1 VNYVSVENLEKNLG
15 ERILFSDLN
24 FGLSKGQKMALV
36 ANNGTGKSSLLK
48 LMTGK
53 DTPSAGKI
61 VFRNGIR
68 FGYLEQEPDFKE
80 DVSIAELIRT
90 ANSEMLEI
98 ISSYHEV
105 LDSQADDYSAKN
117 QKGLDDA
124 MAKMDEFGA
133 WDYERRLNEILTK
146 FEISDQTQR
155 VDTLSGGQKK
165 RLALALALLDEP
177 DVLILDE
184 PTNHL
189 DVGMIEWL
197 EQYLNRSGLTLFM
210 VTHDRYFLEN
220 VCNVILELHHGKLY
234 THHGNYSFFLQKR
247 AEREEVNRIEIEKAG
262 KKVKTEI
269 DWIRRAPKARGTKSK
284 ARIQKFHETEA
295 VSKSGHHDL
304 ELKLQ
309 VKMSR
314 VGGKILELKKV
325 HKSYGDIKI
334 IDGFDYTFK
343 NGERIGIVGPNGVG
357 KSTFLNMLCG
367 LETADSGKINTGDTV
382 VFGYYNQKGLEFK
395 PDMKVIDILRE
406 HAEVIELGD
415 GSKLSASQFLNHFMF
430 PPDVQHNPVRKLS
443 GGEKRRLHL
452 MTVLIKNPNF
462 LILDE
467 PTNDL
472 DLLTLNK
479 LEDFLLQFGG
489 CLIVVSHDRYF
500 MDTLVDHLFI
510 FKGEGKIKDFNGS
523 YQDYQDYLEAENV
536 QKKVVVEE
544 KSDWKK
550 EQRVSDVKTKLTFK
564 ERFEFESIEKELAS
578 LETEKIELEG
588 FMASGATDYELL
600 QKKAARL
607 ENVIQILD
615 DKGMRWLEL
624 SEFE

>member
-1 VNYVSVENLEKNLG
+1 MLARS
-15 ERILFSDLN
+15 F
-24 FGLSKGQKMALV
+24 FA
-36 ANNGTGKSSLLK
+36 TG
-48 LMTGK
+48 
-53 DTPSAGKI
+53 
-61 VFRNGIR
+61 VRY
-68 FGYLEQEPDFKE
+68 GYLEQEPDFNE
-80 DVSIAELIRT
+80 NVSISELIRT

-98 ISSYHEV
+98 ISTYHDILEKQSEEFTSQHQKD
-105 LDSQADDYSAKN
+105 LDA
-117 QKGLDDA
+117 A

-146 FEISDQTQR
+146 FEIDDQSQL
-155 VDTLSGGQKK
+155 VSMLSGGQKK

-189 DVGMIEWL
+189 DVAMIEWL
-197 EQYLNRSGLTLFM
+197 EQYLSRSGLTLFM

-220 VCNVILELHHGKLY
+220 VCNVILELHHGRLY

-269 DWIRRAPKARGTKSK
+269 DWIRRMPKARGTKSK

-295 VSKSGHHDL
+295 ISKSGHVDQ

-325 HKSYGDIKI
+325 NKSYDDFTIIK
-334 IDGFDYTFK
+334 GFDYTFK

-367 LETADSGKINTGDTV
+367 LESPDSGKINTGDTV
-382 VFGYYNQKGLEFK
+382 VFGYYNQQGLAFE

-406 HAEVIELGD
+406 YAEVIELGD
-415 GSKLSASQFLNHFMF
+415 GTKLSASQFLNHFMF
-430 PPDVQHNPVRKLS
+430 PPAVQHNPVSKLS

-489 CLIVVSHDRYF
+489 CLIIVSHDRYF

-510 FKGEGKIKDFNGS
+510 FKGEGVIKDFNGS
-523 YQDYQDYLEAENV
+523 YQDYQDYMEAEAEV
-536 QKKVVVEE
+536 EVEVEE
-544 KSDWKK
+544 KVDWKK
-550 EQRVSDVKTKLTFK
+550 EQRKDEVKTKLTFK
-564 ERFEFESIEKELAS
+564 ERFEFEGLGKEIEQLEAEKKE
-578 LETEKIELEG
+578 IEL
-588 FMASGATDYELL
+588 FMSSGETDYNLL
-600 QKKAARL
+600 QEKAERL
-607 ENVIQILD
+607 EVVIQELD